1 MSVPRL
7 IWKRG
12 LDSPNLASK
21 VKPLF
26 TFVFSEVVRQNL
38 RISIDTLRLF
48 RYFPSQKRTL
58 SQLAIRQDGGDLLE
72 QEA

>member
-21 VKPLF
+21 VKL

-48 RYFPSQKRTL
+48 RYFPFAEENPES
-58 SQLAIRQDGGDLLE
+58 AIRQDDGDQLE